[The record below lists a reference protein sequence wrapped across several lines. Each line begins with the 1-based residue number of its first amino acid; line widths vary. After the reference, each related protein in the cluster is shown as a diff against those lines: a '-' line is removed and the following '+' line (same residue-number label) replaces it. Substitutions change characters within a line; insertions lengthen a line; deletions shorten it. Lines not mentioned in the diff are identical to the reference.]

1 MSSLLRW
8 ERGDYAQEKQSKDWE
23 LAFSGYNADQTFP

>member
-8 ERGDYAQEKQSKDWE
+8 ERGDYTQEKQSKDWE
-23 LAFSGYNADQTFP
+23 LVFSGYNADKTFP